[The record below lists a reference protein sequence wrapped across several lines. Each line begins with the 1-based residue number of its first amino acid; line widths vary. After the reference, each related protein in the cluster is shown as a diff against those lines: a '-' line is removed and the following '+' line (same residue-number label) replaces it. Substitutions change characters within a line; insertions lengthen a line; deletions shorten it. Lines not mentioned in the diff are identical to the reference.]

1 MISTVKSFSTKGKKM
16 NAKKM
21 ETQKE
26 KNEKISAK
34 GRKLWSSA
42 IFWLADEFDDLTKE
56 RNLTTFLRLKH

>member
-34 GRKLWSSA
+34 GRKL
-42 IFWLADEFDDLTKE
+42 
-56 RNLTTFLRLKH
+56 